1 MRKLF
6 IIILAALLAG
16 VAVVALIETDPG
28 YILLAYGNYTLE
40 SSLWVGLLAIALF
53 TFTVY
58 FLLRLVR
65 KALSGQNSLA
75 GWLGNRQSR
84 KSSRLTNQGLFS
96 FIEGSWT
103 KSRRQLLGG
112 VKGNNSPVLNY
123 LGAARASQALNEPDK
138 ALQYLDA
145 ARNAQSGADVVV
157 ELTQAEMYLRSG
169 EYKQALA
176 VLEKS
181 RGSIAKHPYMLELM
195 YKAYIALADWSELE
209 KLLPEMKKH
218 KTLGADELQKLE
230 RKTYASLL
238 TSSASGA
245 SDSTATQLQ
254 AQWQKLPAELK
265 RDQGFCRAYVA
276 LLVQCGDIDCAEK
289 IILRSLKKD
298 WDTQL
303 VRQYGLMK
311 CANTGKQLTQ
321 AESWLAAHDGDAQ
334 LLLCLGRLCARD
346 SLWGKAR
353 DYYEASYRLQR
364 SAEICAELGRLLYGM
379 GEETV
384 SGAYFREGLLL
395 AQPSLPQL
403 PMPGKDVFRS
413 RALANQGAS

>member
-6 IIILAALLAG
+6 IIILIALLAG

-28 YILLAYGNYTLE
+28 YVLLAYGNYTLE
-40 SSLWVGLLAIALF
+40 SSLWVGLLALALF
-53 TFTVY
+53 TFAVY
-58 FLLRLVR
+58 VLLRLVR
-65 KALSGQNSLA
+65 KAVSGQNSLV
-75 GWLGNRQSR
+75 GWLGSRQSR

-103 KSRRQLLGG
+103 RSRRQLLGG
-112 VKGNNSPVLNY
+112 VKGNDTPVLNY
-123 LGAARASQALNEPDK
+123 LGAARASHALNEPDK
-138 ALQYLDA
+138 AQEYLEA

-157 ELTQAEMYLRSG
+157 ELTQAQMQLSSG

-176 VLEKS
+176 TLEKS
-181 RGSIAKHPYMLELM
+181 RGSVAKHPQVLELM
-195 YKAYIALADWSELE
+195 YKASSGLGDWSELA

-230 RKTYASLL
+230 RKIYASLL
-238 TSSASGA
+238 NASASDA
-245 SDSTATQLQ
+245 ADSTAAPLQ
-254 AQWQKLPAELK
+254 AQWQKLPADLK
-265 RDQGFCRAYVA
+265 KDGEFSRAYVG
-276 LLVQCGDIDCAEK
+276 LLVQCGDVDVAEK
-289 IILRSLKKD
+289 IILRSLKKE

-321 AESWLAAHDGDAQ
+321 AESWLAAHDGDVQ
-334 LLLCLGRLCARD
+334 LLLCLGRLSARD

-353 DYYEASYRLQR
+353 DYFEASYRLQH

-379 GEETV
+379 GEEKV
-384 SGAYFREGLLL
+384 GAAYFREGLLL
-395 AQPSLPQL
+395 AQPSLPPL
-403 PMPGKDVFRS
+403 PMPDKDAS
-413 RALANQGAS
+413 R

>member
-6 IIILAALLAG
+6 IIILIALLAG

-28 YILLAYGNYTLE
+28 YVLLSYGNYTLE
-40 SSLWVGLLAIALF
+40 SSLWVGLLVLALF
-53 TFTVY
+53 TFAVY
-58 FLLRLVR
+58 VLLRLMR
-65 KALSGQNSLA
+65 KALAGQSSLA

-96 FIEGSWT
+96 SIEGSWT
-103 KSRRQLLGG
+103 RSRRQLLGG
-112 VKGNNSPVLNY
+112 VKGSNAPALNY

-138 ALQYLDA
+138 ALEYLEA
-145 ARNAQSGADVVV
+145 ARSAQGGADVAV

-176 VLEKS
+176 ALEKS
-181 RGSIAKHPYMLELM
+181 RDSIAKHPYVLELM
-195 YKAYIALADWSELE
+195 YKAYIGLGDWSELA

-218 KTLGADELQKLE
+218 KTLGGEELQQLE

-238 TSSASGA
+238 KSSALEG
-245 SDSTATQLQ
+245 TATHLQ
-254 AQWQKLPAELK
+254 TQWQNLPAELK
-265 RDQGFCRAYVA
+265 KDQEFSRAYVA
-276 LLVQCGDIDCAEK
+276 LLVQCGDVDAAEK
-289 IILRSLKKD
+289 LILRSLKKE
-298 WDTQL
+298 WDAQL

-311 CANTGKQLTQ
+311 CANPGKQLTQ
-321 AESWLAAHDGDAQ
+321 AESWLAAHDADAE

-353 DYYEASYRLQR
+353 DYFEASYRLQH
-364 SAEICAELGRLLYGM
+364 STEICAELGRLLYAM
-379 GEETV
+379 GEEKV

-403 PMPGKDVFRS
+403 PMPGKD
-413 RALANQGAS
+413 APQ

>member
-6 IIILAALLAG
+6 IIILIALLAG

-28 YILLAYGNYTLE
+28 YVLLAYGNYTLE
-40 SSLWVGLLAIALF
+40 TSLWVGLLVLALF
-53 TFTVY
+53 TFAVY

-65 KALSGQNSLA
+65 KILSGQNSLA

-96 FIEGSWT
+96 FIEGSWSR
-103 KSRRQLLGG
+103 SRRQLLGG

-123 LGAARASQALNEPDK
+123 LGAARASHALNEPDK
-138 ALQYLDA
+138 AQEYLEA

-157 ELTQAEMYLRSG
+157 ELTQAQMHLSSG
-169 EYKQALA
+169 EYKLALA

-181 RGSIAKHPYMLELM
+181 RSSIAKHPHVLELM
-195 YKAYIALADWSELE
+195 YKAHSGLGDWSDVE

-218 KTLGADELQKLE
+218 KTLEDDELQKLE

-238 TSSASGA
+238 KDSASVA
-245 SDSTATQLQ
+245 SDNKATQLQ
-254 AQWQKLPAELK
+254 AQWQKLPAKLK
-265 RDQGFCRAYVA
+265 KDQEFSRAYVA
-276 LLVQCGDIDCAEK
+276 LLVQCGDVGSAEK
-289 IILRSLKKD
+289 IILRSLKKE

-311 CANTGKQLTQ
+311 CANTGKQLSQ
-321 AESWLAAHDGDAQ
+321 AERWLAAHDGDAE
-334 LLLCLGRLCARD
+334 LLLCLGRLCVRD

-353 DYYEASYRLQR
+353 DYFEASYRLQH

-379 GEETV
+379 GEEKV
-384 SGAYFREGLLL
+384 GAAYFREGLLL

-403 PMPGKDVFRS
+403 PMPGK
-413 RALANQGAS
+413 AASQ

>member
-6 IIILAALLAG
+6 IVILIALLAG

-28 YILLAYGNYTLE
+28 YVLLSYGNYTLE
-40 SSLWVGLLAIALF
+40 SSLWVGLLALALF
-53 TFTVY
+53 TFAVY
-58 FLLRLVR
+58 FVLRLVA
-65 KALSGQNSLA
+65 KTLSGQSSLA

-123 LGAARASQALNEPDK
+123 LGAARASQALNEPEK
-138 ALQYLDA
+138 ALEYLDA

-176 VLEKS
+176 ALDKS
-181 RGSIAKHPYMLELM
+181 RGSIARHPYVLDLM
-195 YKAYIALADWSELE
+195 YKAYIGLGDWSGLA

-218 KTLGADELQKLE
+218 KTLGGDELQQLE

-238 TSSASGA
+238 KNSA
-245 SDSTATQLQ
+245 SDSSGNTATQLQ
-254 AQWQKLPAELK
+254 SQWQSLPAELK
-265 RDQGFCRAYVA
+265 KDQEFSRAYVA
-276 LLVQCGDIDCAEK
+276 LLVQSGDVDAAEK
-289 IILRSLKKD
+289 IILRSLKKE
-298 WDTQL
+298 WDAQL

-311 CANTGKQLTQ
+311 CANPGKQLTQ
-321 AESWLAAHDGDAQ
+321 AESWLAAHDGDSE

-353 DYYEASYRLQR
+353 DYFEASYRLQH
-364 SAEICAELGRLLYGM
+364 SAEVCAELGRLIYSL
-379 GEETV
+379 GEEKV
-384 SGAYFREGLLL
+384 GGAYFREGLLL

-403 PMPGKDVFRS
+403 PMPDKD
-413 RALANQGAS
+413 APQ

>member
-6 IIILAALLAG
+6 IIILIALLAG

-40 SSLWVGLLAIALF
+40 SSLWVGLLVLALF
-53 TFTVY
+53 TFAAY

-65 KALSGQNSLA
+65 KLLSGQNSLA

-96 FIEGSWT
+96 FIEGSWSR
-103 KSRRQLLGG
+103 SRRQLLGG

-123 LGAARASQALNEPDK
+123 LGAARASHALNEPDK
-138 ALQYLDA
+138 AQEYLEA

-157 ELTQAEMYLRSG
+157 ELTQAQMHLSSG
-169 EYKQALA
+169 EYKLALA

-181 RGSIAKHPYMLELM
+181 RSSIAKHPHVLELM
-195 YKAYIALADWSELE
+195 YKAHSGLGDWSDVE

-218 KTLGADELQKLE
+218 KTLEDDELQKLE

-238 TSSASGA
+238 KDSASVA
-245 SDSTATQLQ
+245 SDNKATQLQ
-254 AQWQKLPAELK
+254 AQWQKLPAKLK
-265 RDQGFCRAYVA
+265 KDQEFSRAYVA
-276 LLVQCGDIDCAEK
+276 LLVQCGDVGSAEK
-289 IILRSLKKD
+289 IILRSLKKE

-311 CANTGKQLTQ
+311 CANTGKQLSQ
-321 AESWLAAHDGDAQ
+321 AERWLAAHDGDAE
-334 LLLCLGRLCARD
+334 LLLCLGRLCVRD

-353 DYYEASYRLQR
+353 DYFEASYRLQH

-379 GEETV
+379 GEEKV
-384 SGAYFREGLLL
+384 GAAYFREGLLL

-403 PMPGKDVFRS
+403 PMPGK
-413 RALANQGAS
+413 AASQ

>member
-6 IIILAALLAG
+6 IIILIALLAG

-28 YILLAYGNYTLE
+28 YVLLAYGNYTLE
-40 SSLWVGLLAIALF
+40 SSLWVGLLVLALF
-53 TFTVY
+53 TFVVY

-65 KALSGQNSLA
+65 KILSGQNFLA

-96 FIEGSWT
+96 FIEGSWSR
-103 KSRRQLLGG
+103 SRRQLLGG
-112 VKGNNSPVLNY
+112 VKGNNSPALNY
-123 LGAARASQALNEPDK
+123 LGAARASHALNEPDK
-138 ALQYLDA
+138 AREYLEA

-157 ELTQAEMYLRSG
+157 ELTQAQMHLRSG
-169 EYKQALA
+169 EYKQALS

-181 RGSIAKHPYMLELM
+181 RGSIAKHPHVLELM
-195 YKAYIALADWSELE
+195 YKAYSGLGDWSELS

-218 KTLGADELQKLE
+218 KTLEDDELQKLE
-230 RKTYASLL
+230 RKIYASLL
-238 TSSASGA
+238 KDSASVV
-245 SDSTATQLQ
+245 SDNKAAQLQ
-254 AQWQKLPAELK
+254 AQWQKLPAKLK
-265 RDQGFCRAYVA
+265 KDQEFSRAYVA
-276 LLVQCGDIDCAEK
+276 LLVQCGDVDSAEK
-289 IILRSLKKD
+289 IILRSLKKE
-298 WDTQL
+298 WDPQL

-311 CANTGKQLTQ
+311 SANAGKQLTQ
-321 AESWLAAHDGDAQ
+321 AESWLAAHDGDTE

-353 DYYEASYRLQR
+353 DYFEACYRLQH

-379 GEETV
+379 GEEKV
-384 SGAYFREGLLL
+384 SAAYFREGLLL

-403 PMPGKDVFRS
+403 PVPGKVVS
-413 RALANQGAS
+413 Q

>member
-6 IIILAALLAG
+6 IIILIALLAG

-28 YILLAYGNYTLE
+28 YVLLAYGNYTLE
-40 SSLWVGLLAIALF
+40 SSLWVGLLVLTLF
-53 TFTVY
+53 TFAVY
-58 FLLRLVR
+58 VVLRLVR
-65 KALSGQNSLA
+65 KALSGQSSLA

-96 FIEGSWT
+96 FIEGSYT

-112 VKGNNSPVLNY
+112 IKGNNSPVLNY

-138 ALQYLDA
+138 AREYLEA
-145 ARNAQSGADVVV
+145 ARSAQSGADVAV

-169 EYKQALA
+169 EYRQALA
-176 VLEKS
+176 ALEKS
-181 RGSIAKHPYMLELM
+181 RGNIARHPYVLELM
-195 YKAYIALADWSELE
+195 CKAYIGLDDWSELA

-218 KTLGADELQKLE
+218 KTLGVDELQELE
-230 RKTYASLL
+230 RRIYASLL
-238 TSSASGA
+238 KTSALDA
-245 SDSTATQLQ
+245 SDGTATQLQ

-265 RDQGFCRAYVA
+265 KDQEFSRAYVA
-276 LLVQCGDIDCAEK
+276 LLVQCGDIDSAEK
-289 IILRSLKKD
+289 IILRSLKKE

-311 CANTGKQLTQ
+311 CANLGKQLAQ
-321 AESWLAAHDGDAQ
+321 AESWLSAHDGDAQ

-353 DYYEASYRLQR
+353 DYFEASYRLQHN
-364 SAEICAELGRLLYGM
+364 AEICAELGRLLYGM
-379 GEETV
+379 GEEKV

-403 PMPGKDVFRS
+403 PMPVKAVS
-413 RALANQGAS
+413 Q